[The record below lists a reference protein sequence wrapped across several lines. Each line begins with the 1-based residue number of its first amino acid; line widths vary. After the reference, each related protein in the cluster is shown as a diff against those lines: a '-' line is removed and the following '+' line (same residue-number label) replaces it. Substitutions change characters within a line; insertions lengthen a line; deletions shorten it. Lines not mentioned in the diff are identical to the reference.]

1 MPFMIKPIRASKL
14 NKLAIFESLYDG
26 LEDIGKGMVKDF
38 EKTTKTWKGAK
49 PKFEFTSE
57 VEPPGAALFVGPAGD
72 NEGTQKYEW
81 LNDGTRKNYPIPKF
95 PKKGG
100 KRLAFMT
107 TGFSPKT
114 RVRTIG
120 STAGSKAGPPMAFPV
135 QVIHP
140 GIEARKFDET
150 IGEIWNKP
158 FKKAMELA
166 LKRGVKKSG
175 HALASV

>member
-1 MPFMIKPIRASKL
+1 MPFLIKPIRASKL

-81 LNDGTRKNYPIPKF
+81 VTAGTRPHIIKA
-95 PKKGG
+95 KKPGG
-100 KRLAFMT
+100 RLAFMT
-107 TGFSPKT
+107 TGFQPKT

-120 STAGSKAGPPMAFPV
+120 STAGKSASPPTVFPMV
-135 QVIHP
+135 VHHP
-140 GIEARKFDET
+140 GTEARKFDET

>member
-1 MPFMIKPIRASKL
+1 MPLLMKPIRASKL

-26 LEDIGKGMVKDF
+26 LEEAGKGMVKDF

-57 VEPPGAALFVGPAGD
+57 VEPPGAAVFVGATGND
-72 NEGTQKYEW
+72 EGAQKFEW
-81 LNDGTRKNYPIPKF
+81 LNDGTRKNYPIPKY

-114 RVRTIG
+114 KVRTIG

-150 IGEIWNKP
+150 IGEIWKP
-158 FKKAMELA
+158 KFKKIMELA
-166 LKRGVKKSG
+166 LKKGVLKSG
-175 HALASV
+175 HALPSA

>member
-57 VEPPGAALFVGPAGD
+57 VEPPGAALFVGPAG
-72 NEGTQKYEW
+72 NEEGVQKYRW
-81 LNDGTRKNYPIPKF
+81 LNDGTKKDYKIPKY
-95 PKKGG
+95 PKPGQ
-100 KRLAFMT
+100 RLAFMT
-107 TGFSPKT
+107 TGFSAKT
-114 RVRTIG
+114 KVKTIG
-120 STAGSKAGPPMAFPV
+120 SFAGSKAGPPLTRPI
-135 QVIHP
+135 QVTHP

-150 IGEIWNKP
+150 IGEIWKKP
-158 FKKAMELA
+158 FQKAMEKA
-166 LKRGVKKSG
+166 LKAGILKSG